1 MRIGTIQRYWWL
13 AISDDCQ
20 ELMLVK
26 VRRNLVL
33 EGGLLL
39 VD

>member
-20 ELMLVK
+20 ELMLV
-26 VRRNLVL
+26 
-33 EGGLLL
+33 EGEEEPGFGKWATLS
-39 VD
+39 